1 MLTTVTIDDDVLEA
15 VQEMAESSGR
25 AVGAVLSELV
35 RTSLPSKTKATSY
48 RRKNKLATF
57 RVPPNAEMIPSDRA
71 AQLLAEE
78 MP

>member
-1 MLTTVTIDDDVLEA
+1 MRTTVTIDDDVLET
-15 VQEMAESSGR
+15 VKEMAESSGR

-57 RVPPNAEMIPSDRA
+57 RVSPNAETIPGDRA
-71 AQLLAEE
+71 AKLLAEE